1 MWTYETSIEANASA
15 TTAYRR
21 WSELVV
27 PPDGSGNPRTDP
39 PRDVSVE
46 SHAPGARLL
55 FEHRIDLTT
64 DGVRLTETVTIEGPL
79 TRLYMG
85 LVGGRL
91 KKAQAG
97 SLQRVKEEA
106 EALGGRRSDGG

>member
-1 MWTYETSIEANASA
+1 MWTHETSIEANASA

-21 WSELVV
+21 WSEVAV
-27 PPDGSGNPRTDP
+27 PPDGSGNPRMDP
-39 PRDVSVE
+39 PRYFSVE
-46 SHAPGARLL
+46 SRAPGARTL

-85 LVGGRL
+85 LVGSRL
-91 KKAQAG
+91 RRAQAR
-97 SLQRVKEEA
+97 SLQQVAQEA
-106 EALGGRRSDGG
+106 EALDGRRSAGA

>member
-1 MWTYETSIEANASA
+1 MWTHATSLEANASA

-21 WSELVV
+21 WSELAV
-27 PPDGSGNPRTDP
+27 PPDGSGNPRSGP
-39 PRDVSVE
+39 APLLQHQ
-46 SHAPGARLL
+46 SHPPGARFL

-64 DGVRLTETVTIEGPL
+64 DGVRLTESVTIEGPL

-97 SLQRVKEEA
+97 NLQRVKEEA
-106 EALGGRRSDGG
+106 EALEGRRSSDA